1 LRREN
6 VRHSS
11 VGSRLLTVKRNGRA
25 PEARV
30 RLLFSDNVH
39 MSDVGRSYM
48 ALVHYAVLLGRS
60 PEGVAIRKPLPSEMG
75 RNMQTLA

>member
-1 LRREN
+1 
-6 VRHSS
+6 
-11 VGSRLLTVKRNGRA
+11 
-25 PEARV
+25 V

-39 MSDVGRSYM
+39 MSDVGRYYM

-75 RNMQTLA
+75 RYMQTLA